1 MSGDCLQAVLT
12 KVQVWMRQLRHV
24 ISNKSL
30 VQARW
35 EKVQAFISSRLDLC
49 SALLHGLPDTA
60 ETPAIGTVCYRMAIN
75 QCTTARPHHTDTRQY
90 DDVLISWLPSWF
102 SRAWSSICI
111 WLRSCGLP
119 HVQHFRRP
127 MFRSCCPTKHAGNP
141 PKTVSQSNIC

>member
-90 DDVLISWLPSWF
+90 AV
-102 SRAWSSICI
+102 
-111 WLRSCGLP
+111 
-119 HVQHFRRP
+119 RRRVDFMIAFLVFP
-127 MFRSCCPTKHAGNP
+127 CLVKHLHLV
-141 PKTVSQSNIC
+141 T